1 MILVVGATGLLG
13 TEICRRLAV
22 QGRHT
27 RVFVRAGSAREAL
40 LHEMGVEIVHGDLK
54 DGTSVQAACKGATVV
69 VTTANSVLSKRTGD
83 SFQTVDRDGS
93 LALLR
98 AAEASGVRQF
108 VYTSVSPALPS
119 NNDFVRYKREVE
131 SALRASP
138 LDWTILQPSAFMEI
152 HAGAATGWDF
162 QGGRARLMGSGRVPI
177 SYISIADVAAFA
189 VAAIEN
195 PAASRRELHIA
206 GPEPLTG
213 LDAVAVAERVTG
225 RRFKV
230 QRVPLAAL
238 RVLRW
243 ALRPIQ
249 PTFSALLAMGI
260 ALELG
265 ERVAMEPL
273 LREFGVRPTT
283 FEEYVRRLT
292 AKAATT

>member
-27 RVFVRAGSAREAL
+27 RAFVRAGSAREAL
-40 LHEMGVEIVHGDLK
+40 LHEMGVELVHGDLK

-108 VYTSVSPALPS
+108 VGV
-119 NNDFVRYKREVE
+119 
-131 SALRASP
+131 
-138 LDWTILQPSAFMEI
+138 
-152 HAGAATGWDF
+152 ATGWDF

-230 QRVPLAAL
+230 QRIPLAAL

-260 ALELG
+260 GLELG

-283 FEEYVRRLT
+283 FEEYVRRLA
-292 AKAATT
+292 AKDATT